1 MTTLRSLIS
10 RLRRFSDWIEAK
22 SRTGGIKAERKGSQ
36 PKYGAAARKVL
47 GLDKKSPS
55 KAPAAPASRT
65 MKQPSSSPPPSRAG
79 LLDRGTSET
88 NGVPER
94 EWAVQGKTIE
104 SGLAAAKSAFDD
116 LGYALK
122 QARPDEIAK
131 HQVAI
136 KSLLESL
143 AKSVGMTVSDKNAS
157 GNKKQMPPREQLLV
171 LADKIRTEGSFS
183 DDAKNTIKNL
193 AADVP
198 LREWVS
204 YAKSIGSKG
213 GVSSRP
219 DAYLTE
225 LLESMTG
232 VSSLPFDQSAVDR
245 TVDEL
250 QQFYNSSL
258 NEVKDEG
265 WRAVARSLRKLD
277 LGTLY
282 KAGVGFGI
290 QDLKKDRAEIIRRI
304 KAKMYA
310 TSRSRNGNRV

>member
-65 MKQPSSSPPPSRAG
+65 MKQPSSSPP
-79 LLDRGTSET
+79 
-88 NGVPER
+88 PER

>member
-1 MTTLRSLIS
+1 MNDLQRIVS
-10 RLRRFSDWIEAK
+10 RLYRFADWVQK
-22 SRTGGIKAERKGSQ
+22 RSRTGGIKAEKEGSA

-65 MKQPSSSPPPSRAG
+65 MKQPSSSPPPSPRMSS
-79 LLDRGTSET
+79 LPS
-88 NGVPER
+88 ER